1 MIVYKTMRYAGLRF
15 NESETLEMYTTTMEF
30 IYSMK
35 SGLLVNV
42 YNNNEIQLFR
52 QIANCNE

>member
-30 IYSMK
+30 IYSMN